1 MISSWA
7 PIVLAVRVMAKNGS
21 LVGTIT
27 GLTGLPACSA
37 RLTTAVRS
45 WRSWSVIVGFKS
57 PEPGGR
63 TDAVITTT
71 SVVSGSVSAR
81 QRSSIAQV
89 VRRTDRHQLAIG
101 LGQVQGFHAELVGL
115 LLVELFEVFVVLGG
129 GAQAAAMGML
139 AHPEDGEKARREGDA
154 GDRGHFLGQ
163 QVGDRRDGQR
173 QEDQG
178 HPDRQVEAAE
188 PDVERHLVLAGLG
201 PLEAED
207 QHRHRHE
214 DEAPDHAEGVGL
226 AQRQHVAPAGED
238 RDDLEDH
245 HQVDQPRGR
254 AEPGMRLQEPVGQD
268 AVFGDAVQARRW
280 SRRSPC

>member
-7 PIVLAVRVMAKNGS
+7 PMVLAVRVMAKNGS

-37 RLTTAVRS
+37 RLTTAVKS

-57 PEPGGR
+57 RRARGQDRRGHHHDVGR
-63 TDAVITTT
+63 LGIGLGQAPLEHP
-71 SVVSGSVSAR
+71 
-81 QRSSIAQV
+81 QV
-89 VRRTDRHQLAIG
+89 VRRADRHQLAVR
-101 LGQVQGFHAELVGL
+101 LGQVQRFHAELLGL
-115 LLVELFEVFVVLGG
+115 LLVELLEVFVVLGG
-129 GAQAAAMGML
+129 VPQAAAMGVL
-139 AHPEDGEKARREGDA
+139 AQPEDGEKGRREGDA

-178 HPDRQVEAAE
+178 HPDRQVEPAD
-188 PDVERHLVLAGLG
+188 PDVERHLVLAGLRA
-201 PLEAED
+201 LEAED

-226 AQRQHVAPAGED
+226 AQGQHVAPAGDD
-238 RDDLEDH
+238 REDLEDR
-245 HQVDQPRGR
+245 P
-254 AEPGMRLQEPVGQD
+254 PG
-268 AVFGDAVQARRW
+268 
-280 SRRSPC
+280 